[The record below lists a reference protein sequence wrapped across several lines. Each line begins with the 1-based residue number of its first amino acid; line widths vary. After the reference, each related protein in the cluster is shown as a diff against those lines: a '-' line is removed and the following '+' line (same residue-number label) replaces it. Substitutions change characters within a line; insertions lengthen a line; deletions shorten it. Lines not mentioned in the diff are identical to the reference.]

1 MPATSRG
8 AQGYNPGFFQGHKQV
23 LKLPPGL
30 VRRSGKVRHVGSTPC
45 LVSYW
50 GKLWLRE
57 GPCLTKGKAPG
68 KKNLSWLHKQVRT
81 PGMNHAWVGLV
92 DSHMEAELQM

>member
-1 MPATSRG
+1 MWQLLQGEHRTTALASFKAVSKTPSRTCEEEWEG
-8 AQGYNPGFFQGHKQV
+8 
-23 LKLPPGL
+23 
-30 VRRSGKVRHVGSTPC
+30 RHVGSTPC
-45 LVSYW
+45 LLSYW

-68 KKNLSWLHKQVRT
+68 KRNLSWLHKQVRT